1 MLWVLPT
8 NGVTWRQVGGT
19 EGANSPF
26 WSPDSQSV
34 AYFAG
39 GELKVVRV
47 SGGLP
52 RVLCK
57 TCATNATSGTWSRD
71 DVILFG
77 NASALIKVSS
87 RDGHTAP
94 AITLQKDETAHLWPS
109 FLPDGQR
116 FLYLA
121 QRPGVNEL
129 RVGSLTSAET
139 VSLGRFE
146 SSAIHADGY
155 LLFVRNGIL
164 MAQLFDTAAL
174 RLEGEARALADRTAV
189 VAPFQ
194 RGLFAAS
201 AGVLAYSQVG
211 RIPSQL
217 TWMDRDGKA
226 LATVGDPG
234 TYGNLDLSPDG
245 RQLAVSQLTQQP
257 EGPNVD
263 IWLVD
268 LDRAGTA
275 SRLTSDPAREFDPAW
290 STDGTE
296 IAFNSDRY
304 KGKFSLFRRRLGDG
318 EDELLVRTQT
328 AITAPDWSPSDRS
341 LIYSE
346 IHEETRGDLWI
357 LPPSGERKPRAFLRE
372 RFEEGNATF
381 SPNGQWIAYH
391 SDESGRREVHVRAYP
406 GPGARYPI
414 SRDGGRAARWRG
426 DGKELFFL
434 APDGTLMAAEIKASK
449 DFQAGV
455 PRQLFKTS
463 LISTSTN
470 NPYAVSSDG
479 KRFLV
484 QVPLDSTGSA
494 PITVVLNW
502 SSKLRGN

>member
-1 MLWVLPT
+1 MSICFVRIAAAAEPGQGAETSASATADGRILGTPAYMSPEQARGEAVDKRTDIWAFGCVLFEMLAGHRAFDGRTVTDTLARLVEHEPDWTKLPTSLPGSILTLLQRCLRKDQRKRLHDIGDAGIELDEVDRLSSRPVALSGPGGSRRAHEVVAWLTAITLGAAAFALAVLYVRLGSSTKEVIEATVVPPDGWSFDGQSFSIPDFAVSPDGRQLVATAATSRGVTMLWVLPT

-19 EGANSPF
+19 EGAKSPF

-71 DVILFG
+71 DVILVG
-77 NASALIKVSS
+77 NTSALMKVSS

-94 AITLQKDETAHLWPS
+94 ATTLQKDETAHLWPS
-109 FLPDGQR
+109 FLPDSQR

-146 SSAIHADGY
+146 SAAIHADGY

-174 RLEGEARALADRTAV
+174 RLEGEARALADRPAV

-226 LATVGDPG
+226 LGAVGDPG
-234 TYGNLDLSPDG
+234 FY
-245 RQLAVSQLTQQP
+245 A
-257 EGPNVD
+257 
-263 IWLVD
+263 
-268 LDRAGTA
+268 
-275 SRLTSDPAREFDPAW
+275 TS
-290 STDGTE
+290 
-296 IAFNSDRY
+296 I
-304 KGKFSLFRRRLGDG
+304 
-318 EDELLVRTQT
+318 
-328 AITAPDWSPSDRS
+328 
-341 LIYSE
+341 
-346 IHEETRGDLWI
+346 
-357 LPPSGERKPRAFLRE
+357 
-372 RFEEGNATF
+372 
-381 SPNGQWIAYH
+381 
-391 SDESGRREVHVRAYP
+391 
-406 GPGARYPI
+406 
-414 SRDGGRAARWRG
+414 
-426 DGKELFFL
+426 
-434 APDGTLMAAEIKASK
+434 
-449 DFQAGV
+449 
-455 PRQLFKTS
+455 
-463 LISTSTN
+463 
-470 NPYAVSSDG
+470 
-479 KRFLV
+479 
-484 QVPLDSTGSA
+484 
-494 PITVVLNW
+494 
-502 SSKLRGN
+502 